1 MKAIDFFCGG
11 GGMTYGLR
19 MAGIDV
25 IAGIDIDPDAKD
37 TYEFNNPGT
46 IFIESDIEKLSFD
59 YLEKEINVK
68 KNDDE
73 MIFVGCSPC
82 QFYSIINT
90 DRKKSI
96 KTKDLLSRFAQF
108 VEYFKPAYI
117 LVENVPGILSN
128 KVSVLPSFL
137 EKINN
142 CGYKKIV
149 SAVVD
154 MSKYGVPQSRKRFS
168 LIATRLDIN
177 LTFPAESN
185 EIPVVADFIG
195 EKNGFPRIPAGN
207 RDNSP
212 FNHSCAGLSPVCLR
226 RLEKTHSDGGTR
238 FDWANIPELQLK
250 CFEGKDNCFRDTFAR
265 MWWNKP
271 APTITTKFYSIS
283 NGRFAHPEENRGLSI
298 REGATLQTFPKTYEF
313 RTSSMGKAA
322 KLIGNAVPCE
332 FARRV
337 GLSLLGNING

>member
-25 IAGIDIDPDAKD
+25 IAGIDIDNDAKE

-46 IFIESDIEKLSFD
+46 VFIESDIEKLTFD
-59 YLEKEINVK
+59 YLEKELNLK

-90 DRKKSI
+90 DRNKSI
-96 KTKDLLSRFAQF
+96 KTKDLLSRFGQF

-117 LVENVPGILSN
+117 LVENVPGIISN
-128 KVSVLPSFL
+128 KISVLPSFL
-137 EKINN
+137 QNIKA
-142 CGYKKIV
+142 CGYEKIV
-149 SAVVD
+149 SKVVN

-177 LTFPAESN
+177 LDFPKESD
-185 EIPVVADFIG
+185 EIPVVADFLG
-195 EKNGFPRIPAGN
+195 EKNGFQKISAGTK
-207 RDNSP
+207 DTSP
-212 FNHSCAGLSPVCLR
+212 FNHTCAGLSPICLK
-226 RLEKTHSDGGTR
+226 RLEKTHQDGGPR
-238 FDWANIPELQLK
+238 CDWADIPELQLK
-250 CFEGKDNCFRDTFAR
+250 CFNGKDNCFRDTFAR

-283 NGRFAHPEENRGLSI
+283 NGRFAHPDENRGISI

-313 RTSSMGKAA
+313 KTSSIGKAA

-332 FARRV
+332 FARRI
-337 GLSLLGNING
+337 GLSILENLNG